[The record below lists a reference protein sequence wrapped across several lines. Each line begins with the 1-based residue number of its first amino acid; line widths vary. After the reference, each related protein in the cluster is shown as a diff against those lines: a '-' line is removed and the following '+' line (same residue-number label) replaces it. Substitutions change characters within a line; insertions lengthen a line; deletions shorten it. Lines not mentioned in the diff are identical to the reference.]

1 MDWAKLRPGAM
12 YLPSHT
18 PMPVITTSQLRSLA
32 ELWESKRR
40 GDLIPCRSDFS
51 DADLRPWFGN
61 LLMVDVVEGPHQ
73 FRFRL
78 MGTSLVD
85 AASRELTGK
94 FFDEA
99 DISGYEPD
107 VLEDYA
113 ETVRTRAPFC
123 KTRRYNPT
131 PGTFME
137 HWRIYERLL
146 LPLAADG
153 SRIDRI
159 LGCSYPLG
167 DRQTLSLI

>member
-1 MDWAKLRPGAM
+1 MYQPVRRP
-12 YLPSHT
+12 LPT
-18 PMPVITTSQLRSLA
+18 IKFPQLRSLS
-32 ELWESKRR
+32 ELWQTKCN
-40 GDLIPCRSDFS
+40 GDFLPSRADFA
-51 DADLRPWFGN
+51 DDDLRPWFGN
-61 LLMVDVVEGPHQ
+61 LLLVDVVNDEHR

-113 ETVRTRAPFC
+113 EVLSTRVPVC
-123 KTRRYNPT
+123 KTRRYNPV
-131 PGTFME
+131 PGTFMD

-146 LPLAADG
+146 LPLANDG
-153 SRIDRI
+153 RTVDKI
-159 LGCSYPLG
+159 LGCSYPLAE
-167 DRQTLSLI
+167 RAKAKPNP

>member
-1 MDWAKLRPGAM
+1 M
-12 YLPSHT
+12 YVPTHM
-18 PMPVITTSQLRSLA
+18 PMPVIATPQLRLLA
-32 ELWESKRR
+32 ELWASKRR
-40 GDLIPCRSDFS
+40 EDALPCRADFS
-51 DADLRPWFGN
+51 DDDLRPWFGN
-61 LLMVDVVEGPHQ
+61 LLMVDVIEGPHR

-113 ETVRTRAPFC
+113 EVVRTRVPLC
-123 KTRRYNPT
+123 KTRHYDPV
-131 PGTFME
+131 PGTFMD

-146 LPLAADG
+146 LPLAGDG
-153 SRIDRI
+153 KAIDRI
-159 LGCSYPLG
+159 LGCSYPIAE
-167 DRQTLSLI
+167 RQALTPP